1 MIERFLCCMFVAS
14 VRLTNQ
20 FSQEKRKKH
29 VRMGQSQVVK
39 SFKLMACKRAN
50 LRSLIYSCLDCSWGY
65 GWFGIL
71 IHTLKLYQNLSNT
84 QELNFEGGSSCVG
97 RARSG
102 KPIFVY
108 VATFAPNVKSR
119 ELARWIPHH
128 HQRFSWMCPSLCQRV
143 LDWIA
148 KACKNHVNVCIIYG
162 PAWSFYAYYCMYTIA
177 FMRSVWFAE

>member
-29 VRMGQSQVVK
+29 VRMGQSQVVN
-39 SFKLMACKRAN
+39 SFKLMACKKAN
-50 LRSLIYSCLDCSWGY
+50 LRSL
-65 GWFGIL
+65 F
-71 IHTLKLYQNLSNT
+71 
-84 QELNFEGGSSCVG
+84 LNFEGGSSCVG

-128 HQRFSWMCPSLCQRV
+128 HQRFS
-143 LDWIA
+143 
-148 KACKNHVNVCIIYG
+148 
-162 PAWSFYAYYCMYTIA
+162 
-177 FMRSVWFAE
+177 